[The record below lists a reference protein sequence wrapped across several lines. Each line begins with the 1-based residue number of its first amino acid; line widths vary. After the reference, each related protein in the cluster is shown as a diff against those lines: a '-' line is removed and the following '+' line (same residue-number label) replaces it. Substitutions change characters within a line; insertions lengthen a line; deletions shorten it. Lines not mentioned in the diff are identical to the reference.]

1 MELEL
6 ESEKRNH
13 AETIKILRKKERT
26 VKEIVIQCEEDQR
39 NVLLLQEGLDK
50 ANARLAQYKRQLNE
64 QVVTLKIG
72 FLTCLLIKH
81 DFF

>member
-13 AETIKILRKKERT
+13 SETIKILRKKERS
-26 VKEIVIQCEEDQR
+26 VKEIMIQCEEDNK
-39 NVLLLQEGLDK
+39 NVLLLQEALDK

-64 QVVTLKIG
+64 QVR
-72 FLTCLLIKH
+72 
-81 DFF
+81 